1 MNGRMYYMKNI
12 HIGDLILKGVRSGS
26 VLIPDSD
33 AKLTRDPDLQDQWF
47 LERIQILLAQQC

>member
-1 MNGRMYYMKNI
+1 MEECITWKI
-12 HIGDLILKGVRSGS
+12 FILEILFWKKSDLDPLTYQIQN
-26 VLIPDSD
+26 